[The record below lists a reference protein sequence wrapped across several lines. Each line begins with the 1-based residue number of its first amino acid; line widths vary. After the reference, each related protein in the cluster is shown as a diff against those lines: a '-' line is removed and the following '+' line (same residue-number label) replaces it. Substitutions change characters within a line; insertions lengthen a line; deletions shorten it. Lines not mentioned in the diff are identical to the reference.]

1 MAPPPPAQGATTQE
15 RLLQLASSLQFAWF
29 AGHVTLL
36 LTTLRFV
43 LSYITFNSM
52 SRWSRFSYRTAF
64 IAATTTYGIVVYK
77 STKARLRAGRG
88 MGGPLAIIGDENV
101 QYLLMA
107 LVWLI
112 SYQVPLA
119 IFPFAVYSVFH
130 VATYT
135 RSNLL
140 PALYPA
146 PAPAGPTPTSPGG
159 KPKSNSALA
168 DTIGRFVKDHYD
180 SSMTLVAILEIVLWF
195 RLLGP
200 ALLFRKGTWLLLGAY
215 TVFLRARYAQSTF
228 VQGAIGQV
236 GARIDAQT
244 NRQDMP
250 PAVRQGWETVKGLLH
265 QGVQATDISRYLGG
279 QQQPQAKKAQ

>member
-15 RLLQLASSLQFAWF
+15 RLMTLAYNLQFAWF
-29 AGHVTLL
+29 VGHVTLL
-36 LTTLRFV
+36 LSTLRYV

-64 IAATTTYGIVVYK
+64 LAATTTYGIVVYK
-77 STKARLRAGRG
+77 STKARFRAGRG
-88 MGGPLAIIGDENV
+88 TGGPLAIIGDENV

-107 LVWLI
+107 LFWLI

-119 IFPFAVYSVFH
+119 IFPFAVYSIFH

-146 PAPAGPTPTSPGG
+146 PATTGTPASPG

-168 DTIGRFVKDHYD
+168 DTIGRFVKGYYD

-200 ALLFRKGTWLLLGAY
+200 ALLFRKGTWILLGAY

-228 VQGAIGQV
+228 VQGAITQV
-236 GARIDAQT
+236 GARIDAQV
-244 NRQDMP
+244 NRQDIP
-250 PAVRQGWETVKGLLH
+250 PVARNGWQTVKGLLA
-265 QGVQATDISRYLGG
+265 QGVQATDISRYLGS
-279 QQQPQAKKAQ
+279 QQGQPQKKAQ

>member
-1 MAPPPPAQGATTQE
+1 MAPPPPAPGASTQE
-15 RLLQLASSLQFAWF
+15 RLMTLAYNLQFAWF

-36 LTTLRFV
+36 LSTLRYV
-43 LSYITFNSM
+43 LSYITFNSL

-64 IAATTTYGIVVYK
+64 VAAITTYGIVVYK
-77 STKARLRAGRG
+77 STKARLRGGRG
-88 MGGPLAIIGDENV
+88 IGGPLAIIGDENV

-107 LVWLI
+107 LVWLV

-146 PAPAGPTPTSPGG
+146 PANSTPASPG
-159 KPKSNSALA
+159 KPKSASGLA

-200 ALLFRKGTWLLLGAY
+200 ALLFRKGTWLLLTAY

-228 VQGAIGQV
+228 VQGAFTQV
-236 GARIDAQT
+236 GARIDAQV
-244 NRQDMP
+244 NRQDIP
-250 PAVRQGWETVKGLLH
+250 PAVRQGWEAVKGGLA

-279 QQQPQAKKAQ
+279 AQPQQQKKAQ